1 MFRNWQKSETKKAQ
15 NNKTVNGV
23 CAAAAQGLS
32 SDIPVAAFIAFMGK
46 LNDET
51 DEISRRTKRKKD
63 IFAILIKYIDTL
75 RQFKVRVAS
84 V

>member
-46 LNDET
+46 LNDE
-51 DEISRRTKRKKD
+51 ISRRTKRKKD

-75 RQFKVRVAS
+75 RQFKVRDAS